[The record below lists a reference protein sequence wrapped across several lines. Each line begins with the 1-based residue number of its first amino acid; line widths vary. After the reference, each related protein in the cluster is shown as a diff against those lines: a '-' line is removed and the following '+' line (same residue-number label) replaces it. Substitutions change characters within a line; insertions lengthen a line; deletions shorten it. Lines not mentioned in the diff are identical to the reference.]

1 MIKVKNLR
9 KTYNNQLILGIDEF
23 AIDRNGVYLITGPNG
38 SGKSTFGKM
47 LAGIECDDNG
57 KRIMISEDGI
67 DLNVGYLPQNPY
79 IFDLS
84 LEKNIFVKIKNEK
97 KSNYYIDKFEIGYL
111 RGKNAKKF
119 SGGEKQ
125 KMSLAR
131 FMMDDYDVAIFDEPT
146 SAMDDKSKKIASTL
160 IKEYSKDKIVIVITH
175 DMTYLDQIALRIF
188 KMADGKLI

>member
-1 MIKVKNLR
+1 MIKIKNLR
-9 KTYNNQLILGIDEF
+9 KTYNNQQILGIDEF
-23 AIDRNGVYLITGPNG
+23 SIDRKGVYLITGPNG

-47 LAGIECDDNG
+47 LAGIECDDDG
-57 KRIMISEDGI
+57 KRIVISEDGI
-67 DLNVGYLPQNPY
+67 DLNIGYLPQTPY

-84 LEKNIFVKIKNEK
+84 LEKNIFVKIKDEK
-97 KSNYYIDKFEIGYL
+97 KSNYYIDKFGIGYL

-125 KMSLAR
+125 KMSLVR

-146 SAMDDKSKKIASTL
+146 SAMDEKSKKITSTI
-160 IKEYSKDKIVIVITH
+160 IKDYSKDKIVIVITH

>member
-23 AIDRNGVYLITGPNG
+23 SIDRNGVYLITGPNG

-47 LAGIECDDNG
+47 LAGIECDDSG
-57 KRIMISEDGI
+57 KRIMISEDGT

-125 KMSLAR
+125 KMSLVR

-146 SAMDDKSKKIASTL
+146 SAMDDKSKKITSTL